1 VARGDPFEREDRDM
15 AFGLDAS
22 QFANLSPVKKLLIVV
37 VVAALIPGLYWY
49 SFHRSKA
56 ATIKNLRN
64 DLSNKQAKL
73 NENKAIARN
82 LPRFKEEVEKLNLRL
97 GKVVQELPNSREI
110 PNLLETISNMGS
122 VSGLEVVFIKPKA
135 DVDKGFYAEVP
146 IQVRVKGGYHE
157 MGMFLEALSKL
168 PRIINVSDISM
179 GNPKEDE
186 RSGVIILDI
195 SALATTYR
203 YVEKGG

>member
-1 VARGDPFEREDRDM
+1 M
-15 AFGLDAS
+15 ALGVDTS
-22 QFANLSPVKKLLIVV
+22 QFANLSPAKKFLIML

-56 ATIKNLRN
+56 KTIGHLRI

-73 NENKAIARN
+73 NENKAIVRN

-110 PNLLETISNMGS
+110 PNLLETISNLGA
-122 VSGLEVVFIKPKA
+122 VSGLEVVFIKPRA
-135 DVDKGFYAEVP
+135 DVDQGFYAEVP
-146 IQVRVKGGYHE
+146 IQIKVKGGYHE
-157 MGMFLEALSKL
+157 MGMFMEAVSKL
-168 PRIINVSDISM
+168 PRIINVSDITM
-179 GNPKEDE
+179 GNPKEDD
-186 RSGVIILDI
+186 RSGAIVLDI

-203 YVEKGG
+203 YLERGGES

>member
-1 VARGDPFEREDRDM
+1 M
-15 AFGLDAS
+15 AFGIDTS
-22 QFANLSPVKKLLIVV
+22 QFDNLSPVKKLLIVL

-49 SFHRSKA
+49 SIYRGKA
-56 ATIKNLRN
+56 RTIDRLNN

-82 LPRFKEEVEKLNLRL
+82 LPRFKEEVEKLNLKL
-97 GKVVQELPNSREI
+97 AEVVQELPNSREI
-110 PNLLETISNMGS
+110 PNLLETISNLGA
-122 VSGLEVVFIKPKA
+122 VNGLEVVFIKPQA
-135 DVDKGFYAEVP
+135 DIDKGFYAEVP
-146 IQVRVKGGYHE
+146 IQIRVKGGYHAL
-157 MGMFLEALSKL
+157 GMYLDALSKL
-168 PRIINVSDISM
+168 PRIINVGNITL

-186 RSGVIILDI
+186 RSGGIVLDI